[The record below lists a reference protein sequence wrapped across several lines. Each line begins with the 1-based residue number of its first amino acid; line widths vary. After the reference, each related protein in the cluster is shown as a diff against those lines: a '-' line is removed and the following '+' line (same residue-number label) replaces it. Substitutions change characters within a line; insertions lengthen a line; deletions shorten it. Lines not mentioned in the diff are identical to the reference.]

1 MLFAYSVIGGCMKQ
15 TTIKKA
21 IGCSGI
27 GLHSGKVVKLT
38 LSPAQEDTGI
48 VFHIHGDHGVKVVA
62 PEPDSVIATGLATT
76 LGLDGAS
83 VATVEHLLAALTGL
97 QIDNVR
103 IDIEGGEVP
112 IMDGSAASFVFM
124 LRDAGIARQTR
135 NRVVQ
140 RIKKTINFERDGK
153 HIKASPHAGL
163 RIDYTIDFDHPLI
176 GRQTMSMEITPES
189 FAQEIAKART
199 FGFLREVEY
208 LHKNGLALGGSLD
221 NAIVLDEY
229 TVLNEDGLR
238 FDDEFVR
245 HKILDFIGDMAMLGT
260 PLQGHFE
267 IFASGHAL
275 NNQFLRTV
283 NDNASIY
290 LETVELTA
298 FHPESAP
305 AQAHAGHPVA
315 TA

>member
-1 MLFAYSVIGGCMKQ
+1 MKQ

-48 VFHIHGDHGVKVVA
+48 VFHIHGDHGIKVLA
-62 PEPDSVIATGLATT
+62 PEPDSVVATGLATT

-83 VATVEHLLAALTGL
+83 VATVEHLLAAIAGL
-97 QIDNVR
+97 QIDNIR

-112 IMDGSAASFVFM
+112 IMDGSAASFTFL
-124 LRDAGIARQTR
+124 LRDAGTIQQSR

-153 HIKASPHAGL
+153 YIKASPYSGL
-163 RIDYTIDFDHPLI
+163 RIDYTIDFPHPLI
-176 GRQTMSMEITPES
+176 GRQTATLEVTPAS
-189 FAQEIAKART
+189 FVQEIAKART

-229 TVLNEDGLR
+229 SVLNEDGLR

-267 IFASGHAL
+267 VFASGHAL

-283 NDNASIY
+283 NDNATIY
-290 LETVELTA
+290 LETVELTSHA
-298 FHPESAP
+298 ASESRVRQP
-305 AQAHAGHPVA
+305 AGQPVM

>member
-1 MLFAYSVIGGCMKQ
+1 MKQ
-15 TTIKKA
+15 TTIKKS

-48 VFHIHGDHGVKVVA
+48 VFHIRGEHGVKVIA
-62 PEPDSVIATGLATT
+62 PEPNAVIATGLATT
-76 LGLDGAS
+76 LGLDGTS
-83 VATVEHLLAALTGL
+83 VATVEHLLAAIAGL
-97 QIDNVR
+97 QIDNIK

-112 IMDGSAASFVFM
+112 IMDGSAASFTFL
-124 LRDAGIARQTR
+124 LRDAGIARQSR

-153 HIKASPHAGL
+153 FIKASPYDGL

-176 GRQTMSMEITPES
+176 GRQSVTMEITPAS
-189 FAQEIAKART
+189 FTQEIAKART

-229 TVLNEDGLR
+229 AVLNEDGLR
-238 FDDEFVR
+238 FDNEFVR

-260 PLQGHFE
+260 PLHGHFE
-267 IFASGHAL
+267 VFASGHAL
-275 NNQFLRTV
+275 NNQFLRTI
-283 NDNASIY
+283 NDNAHIY
-290 LETVELTA
+290 LETVELNA
-298 FHPESAP
+298 FHPEGSTVR
-305 AQAHAGHPVA
+305 AHAAQTVVA
-315 TA
+315 A

>member
-1 MLFAYSVIGGCMKQ
+1 MKQ

-38 LSPAQEDTGI
+38 LSPAKEDTGV
-48 VFHIHGDHGVKVVA
+48 VFHIHGEHGVKVIA
-62 PEPDSVIATGLATT
+62 PEPNSVIATGLATT
-76 LGLDGAS
+76 LGIDGTS
-83 VATVEHLLAALTGL
+83 VATVEHLLAAIAGL
-97 QIDNVR
+97 QIDNIK

-112 IMDGSAASFVFM
+112 IMDGSAASFAFL
-124 LRDAGIARQTR
+124 LRDAGIARQNR

-140 RIKKTINFERDGK
+140 RIKKAINFERDGK
-153 HIKASPHAGL
+153 YIKASPYSGL

-176 GRQTMSMEITPES
+176 GRQSMTLEITPAT
-189 FAQEIAKART
+189 FTQEIAKART
-199 FGFLREVEY
+199 FGFMREVEY

-229 TVLNEDGLR
+229 NVLNQDGLR

-245 HKILDFIGDMAMLGT
+245 HKILDFIGDMTMLGT

-275 NNQFLRTV
+275 NNQFLRTI
-283 NDNASIY
+283 NDNAEIY
-290 LETVELTA
+290 LETVELHA
-298 FHPESAP
+298 FTPEP
-305 AQAHAGHPVA
+305 ATSEAHAGRAVA
-315 TA
+315 AA